1 MWARAG
7 QIMFRKLILVAV
19 LLSVT
24 SNATARAE
32 ELKGEV
38 NIQTKIPPIR
48 LQRPLQLEASK
59 TKILESTTFSAG
71 PVLQHNAGTNFDDS
85 FRDFDGEKQTPTPA
99 TFDVPTGI
107 APLQLQS
114 GSGKSELKAA
124 APAPTTSNPASAQP
138 EPNYNYQA
146 KSPLSGS
153 ITVRMTNYRVEPNVY
168 ALRMA
173 NYWLTRGVKVTV
185 MLDKQ
190 TPLIA
195 NKHNIEGVEINNKI
209 VGIKDQLIKFIQSG
223 GRVIMNKYWADKFLV
238 NASNMHEGIQILS
251 EDEINDELFIRRGE
265 IVEY

>member
-1 MWARAG
+1 
-7 QIMFRKLILVAV
+7 MFRKLTLVAL
-19 LLSVT
+19 LLSFT
-24 SNATARAE
+24 GSEAARTE
-32 ELKGEV
+32 ELQGEV
-38 NIQTKIPPIR
+38 NIETKIAPIR

-59 TKILESTTFSAG
+59 TKILESTTFSAS
-71 PVLQHNAGTNFDDS
+71 PILQRQEGGTKFDDS
-85 FRDFDGEKQTPTPA
+85 FRSFDGIKQTPTPA
-99 TFDVPTGI
+99 TFEAPTI
-107 APLQLQS
+107 APMQLQS
-114 GSGKSELKAA
+114 NVLKTDLKAA
-124 APAPTTSNPASAQP
+124 ASPTTNSKPASTQP
-138 EPNYNYQA
+138 EANYNYQA
-146 KSPLSGS
+146 KAPLSGS

-195 NKHNIEGVEINNKI
+195 NKHNIEGVEVNNKI
-209 VGIKDQLIKFIQSG
+209 VGIKDQLIKFLQSG

-238 NASNMHEGIQILS
+238 NASNMHEGIQILT